1 MDDGMTG
8 TIDGT
13 TAGGVPWHQVPR
25 VARGTITAGTRTVV
39 LAPGHPVSFGRS
51 PSARLRIGHGPVCD
65 EVVPDLAGEVFVHDG
80 RVVVANLHDTLAL
93 DIRIPRRPL
102 LSVPPGDWH
111 APVDRAYAVLVTGT
125 FTYELAVTVGTGGG
139 ARRGDRGCTGDGG
152 QRRVARPRLTDRQ
165 RRILDAYVAPL
176 AEGGTAAASHQ
187 QVADAVGIS
196 RSLVR
201 LECHRIWRE
210 MLVAGVPMRTLGDL
224 RDEVADAWARHRL

>member
-1 MDDGMTG
+1 MARTVAPVTLDRYDCGDGTRGETSAPSPAGGRSGASGVRIGRSAVDDVMTG

-13 TAGGVPWHQVPR
+13 TAGGVPWQQVPR

-152 QRRVARPRLTDRQ
+152 QRR
-165 RRILDAYVAPL
+165 
-176 AEGGTAAASHQ
+176 
-187 QVADAVGIS
+187 
-196 RSLVR
+196 
-201 LECHRIWRE
+201 
-210 MLVAGVPMRTLGDL
+210 
-224 RDEVADAWARHRL
+224 